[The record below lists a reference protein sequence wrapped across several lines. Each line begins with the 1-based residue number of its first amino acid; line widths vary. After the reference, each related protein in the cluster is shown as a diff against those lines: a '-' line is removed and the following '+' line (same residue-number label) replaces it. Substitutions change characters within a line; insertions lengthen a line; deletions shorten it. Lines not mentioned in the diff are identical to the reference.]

1 MFIDTHAHILS
12 EYYENKSEVIKR
24 AVENGIVRII
34 NNGCDGESNK
44 EVIENLSK
52 EVYGAIGIHPEAVDK
67 YTDEDIAFIKEN
79 IKNPKIVAI
88 GEIGLDYY
96 YTKENKEEQKKLF
109 ELQLAIA
116 EEENIPVIIHSREA
130 TEDTINI
137 LKKYKVHGV
146 IHSFSGS
153 YETALIYIK
162 MGFKLGIN
170 GVITFK
176 NAKLKEVVARL
187 PLDSIVLETDSP
199 YLSPVP
205 LRGKQNESKNIIYI
219 AEFVAELFGIELPFL
234 AEVTNKNALCIFD
247 KLKLE

>member
-12 EYYENKSEVIKR
+12 EYYENTSEVIKR
-24 AVENGIVRII
+24 AAENGITRII
-34 NNGCDGESNK
+34 NNGCDGQSNK
-44 EVIENLSK
+44 EVIESLSK
-52 EVYGAIGIHPEAVDK
+52 EVYGAIGIHPESVDK
-67 YTDEDIAFIKEN
+67 YTDEDITFIKEN

-116 EEENIPVIIHSREA
+116 EEAGIPVIIHSREA

-137 LKKYKVHGV
+137 LKKYKVRGV

-153 YETALIYIK
+153 YETAVIYLK

-176 NAKLKEVVARL
+176 NAKIKDVISRL

-219 AEFVAELFGIELPFL
+219 AKFVAELFGIELPFL
-234 AEVTNKNALCIFD
+234 AEVTNESALSIFD